1 MTEEKVN
8 LMTETAKFLKGELDE
23 RMLGQDDLCYRSAI
37 VPTCVVLQLP
47 GVCRGEDE
55 CRDEDAADP
64 PDVFWAAE
72 RKVELPSQYQVELV
86 QIDADYVETM
96 RLKGPQVARQ
106 IASTVSAFQHPD

>member
-8 LMTETAKFLKGELDE
+8 LMTQTAKSLKAELDD
-23 RMLGQDDLCYRSAI
+23 RMLEQNDLCYRSAI
-37 VPTCVVLQLP
+37 VPTCIVLQLP
-47 GVCRGEDE
+47 GVCRGEHD

-72 RKVELPSQYQVELV
+72 RKVELPRQYQVEPV

-96 RLKGPQVARQ
+96 QLKGPQVARFVT
-106 IASTVSAFQHPD
+106 STESA